1 MTASKWLRDG
11 ARVSDI
17 AKQKSA
23 AKWSAEEKLT
33 VITDTRSL
41 SEQEL
46 GIYLRTHGIH
56 GAQLSEWRSDVLRGL
71 TPRKPVKQIAK
82 KDERD
87 ETIRGLERELRR
99 KDKAL
104 SEVSALLILQKK
116 IGLLWGTATRKGHEC
131 HQPRECSSTCERD
144 RR

>member
-1 MTASKWLRDG
+1 M
-11 ARVSDI
+11 

-33 VITDTRSL
+33 VITETRL
-41 SEQEL
+41 LGEQEL
-46 GIYLRTHGIH
+46 GLYLRTHGIH

-71 TPRKPVKQIAK
+71 APMKPVKQFAK
-82 KDERD
+82 KDARD
-87 ETIRGLERELRR
+87 ETIRGLEREIRR

-116 IGLLWGTATRKGHEC
+116 IGLIWGNSDE
-131 HQPRECSSTCERD
+131 ERP
-144 RR
+144 